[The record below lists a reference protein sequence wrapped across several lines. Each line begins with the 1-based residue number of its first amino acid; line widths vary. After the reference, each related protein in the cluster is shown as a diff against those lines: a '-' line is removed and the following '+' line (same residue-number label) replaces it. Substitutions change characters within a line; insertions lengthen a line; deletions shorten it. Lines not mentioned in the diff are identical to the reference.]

1 MAVLQ
6 NKQRWKV
13 ILLLLAATIAG
24 VTLWYTNS
32 IARRIR
38 DEEKAKVELWHSAIR
53 KKEELVKLTQV
64 LFDSLRSEETRKAEI
79 LGRAMNTISN
89 PQGDLTFAV
98 DVLAQNKT
106 IPFLVCNTKNE
117 FQLSRNIDSVYIK
130 DPVRIEELRLQFEQ
144 EYKPILFPDADI
156 VVYYSNSYMYKE
168 LKQTID
174 DLVSSFFNETVI
186 NTASVPVIVTD
197 STKTHVVQV
206 GKIDTLKCNV
216 NQVLAEMKE
225 GYEPIE
231 IKIPGRATQY
241 IFYDDSATIQ
251 QLKLFPYLQLS
262 LIGVFLVV
270 AYVMFSTFRR
280 SEQNLVWVG
289 MAKETAH
296 QLGTPLSALMAWRDL
311 FEQQGVS
318 KSLIDEFNKD
328 IERLSTITERFSKIG
343 SEAALTPV
351 GAKDLVEEILD
362 YLRVRISSE
371 VNIAVKSEGNPKVN
385 VNVALFSWVIEN
397 LIKNSVDA
405 MDAKGQLTVSIH
417 EANGKVFIDIKDSGK
432 GIPKRK
438 WKTIFDPGYT
448 TKLRGW
454 GLGLSLAKR
463 IVKNYHKGGI
473 YVLSSSAGEGS
484 VIRIALKK

>member
-13 ILLLLAATIAG
+13 VLLLLAAAIAG
-24 VTLWYTNS
+24 ITLWYTNS

-79 LGRAMNTISN
+79 LGRAMKSIAI
-89 PQGDLTFAV
+89 PQGDLTFEA
-98 DVLAQNKT
+98 DVISLNTT
-106 IPFLVCNTKNE
+106 IPILIFNKENE
-117 FQLSRNIDSVYIK
+117 LQLAGNIDTVIEK
-130 DPVRIEELRLQFEQ
+130 DPVRLEELRLQFAK
-144 EYKPILFPDADI
+144 EYPPIPFPDANI
-156 VVYYSNSYMYKE
+156 IVYYSNSYMYKE

-197 STKTHVVQV
+197 STKMNVVQV

-231 IKIPGRATQY
+231 IKIPGRSTQY

-311 FEQQGVS
+311 FEDQGVTKTLIVFLPLPNAS
-318 KSLIDEFNKD
+318 RKSGLKRHWHPLARRTWWKKFWTTCAFVF
-328 IERLSTITERFSKIG
+328 L
-343 SEAALTPV
+343 
-351 GAKDLVEEILD
+351 
-362 YLRVRISSE
+362 LR
-371 VNIAVKSEGNPKVN
+371 
-385 VNVALFSWVIEN
+385 
-397 LIKNSVDA
+397 
-405 MDAKGQLTVSIH
+405 
-417 EANGKVFIDIKDSGK
+417 
-432 GIPKRK
+432 
-438 WKTIFDPGYT
+438 
-448 TKLRGW
+448 
-454 GLGLSLAKR
+454 
-463 IVKNYHKGGI
+463 
-473 YVLSSSAGEGS
+473 
-484 VIRIALKK
+484 

>member
-24 VTLWYTNS
+24 VTLWYTNG

-53 KKEELVKLTQV
+53 KKEDLVKLTQV
-64 LFDSLRSEETRKAEI
+64 LFDSLRLEETRKAEF
-79 LGRAMNTISN
+79 LGHAYEVISSGR
-89 PQGDLTFAV
+89 GDYDFPL
-98 DVLAQNKT
+98 DVLTQNRT
-106 IPFLVCNTKNE
+106 IPLLIFNAKNE
-117 FQLSRNIDSVYIK
+117 LQLAGNIDSATK
-130 DPVRIEELRLQFEQ
+130 NDPARVEELRLQYEQ
-144 EYKPILFPDADI
+144 EHKPIPFPDVDI

-197 STKTHVVQV
+197 STKMNVVQV

-231 IKIPGRATQY
+231 IKIPGRPTQY

-270 AYVMFSTFRR
+270 AYVLFSTFRR

-318 KSLIDEFNKD
+318 KALIDEFNKD

-343 SEAALTPV
+343 SEAALTPI

-371 VNIAVKSEGNPKVN
+371 VVIHVESEGNPEVK

-397 LIKNSVDA
+397 LVKNSVDA
-405 MDAKGQLTVSIH
+405 MDAKGHLTVSIQ

-473 YVLSSSAGEGS
+473 YVLSSSPAEGS
-484 VIRIALKK
+484 VIRISLKK

>member
-1 MAVLQ
+1 MSVLQ

-53 KKEELVKLTQV
+53 KKEELVQLTQV

-117 FQLSRNIDSVYIK
+117 FQLSRNIDSAYIK

-197 STKTHVVQV
+197 STKMNVVQV
-206 GKIDTLKCNV
+206 GKIDTLKFNV
-216 NQVLAEMKE
+216 SQVLTEMKE

-231 IKIPGRATQY
+231 IKIPGRSTQY

-251 QLKLFPYLQLS
+251 QLKLFPYLLLS
-262 LIGVFLVV
+262 LIGVFLFV
-270 AYVMFSTFRR
+270 AYILFSTFRR

-318 KSLIDEFNKD
+318 KALIDEFNKD

-473 YVLSSSAGEGS
+473 YVLSSSAGEGT
-484 VIRIALKK
+484 VFRISLRK

>member
-1 MAVLQ
+1 MAVLR

-13 ILLLLAATIAG
+13 ILLLLAAAIAG

-53 KKEELVKLTQV
+53 KKEDLVKLTQV
-64 LFDSLRSEETRKAEI
+64 LFDSLRLEETRKAEF
-79 LGRAMNTISN
+79 LGHAYDVISSGSGEYEF
-89 PQGDLTFAV
+89 PL
-98 DVLAQNKT
+98 DVLTQNKT
-106 IPFLVCNTKNE
+106 IPLLIFNTKNE
-117 FQLSRNIDSVYIK
+117 LQLAGNIDSATEK
-130 DPVRIEELRLQFEQ
+130 DPVRIEELRLQYEQ
-144 EYKPILFPDADI
+144 EHKPIPFPDADI

-197 STKTHVVQV
+197 STKMNVVQV

-231 IKIPGRATQY
+231 IKIPGRSTQY

-311 FEQQGVS
+311 FEDQGVS
-318 KSLIDEFNKD
+318 KPLIEEFNKD
-328 IERLSTITERFSKIG
+328 IDRLSTITERFSKIG
-343 SEAALTPV
+343 SEAALTPI

-371 VNIAVKSEGNPKVN
+371 VNIQVESEGNPIVYVN
-385 VNVALFSWVIEN
+385 VSLFSWVIEN
-397 LIKNSVDA
+397 LVKNSVDA

-417 EANGKVFIDIKDSGK
+417 EANGKVYIDVKDSGK

-438 WKTIFDPGYT
+438 WKTIFEPGYT

-463 IVKNYHKGGI
+463 IVKNYHKGSI
-473 YVLSSSAGEGS
+473 YVLSSVQGEGT
-484 VIRIALKK
+484 IFRIALKR

>member
-64 LFDSLRSEETRKAEI
+64 LFDSLRSEETRKAEF
-79 LGRAMNTISN
+79 LGRAYKIISLGE
-89 PQGDLTFAV
+89 GDYDFPL
-98 DVLAQNKT
+98 DVLTQNKT
-106 IPFLVCNTKNE
+106 IPLLIFNYKNE
-117 FQLSRNIDSVYIK
+117 LQDSRNIDSDLIK
-130 DPVRIEELRLQFEQ
+130 DALSVEKLHIQYEQ
-144 EYKPILFPDADI
+144 EYKPIAFPEVDR

-197 STKTHVVQV
+197 STKMNVVQV

-231 IKIPGRATQY
+231 IKIPGRSTQY

-318 KSLIDEFNKD
+318 KALIDEFNKD

-343 SEAALTPV
+343 SEAALTPI

-371 VNIAVKSEGNPKVN
+371 VNIEVKSDGNPQVN

-417 EANGKVFIDIKDSGK
+417 EANGKVYIDVKDSGK

-438 WKTIFDPGYT
+438 WKTIFEPGFT

-473 YVLSSSAGEGS
+473 YVLSSTAGEGT
-484 VIRIALKK
+484 VFRISLKK

>member
-13 ILLLLAATIAG
+13 VLLLLAAAIAG
-24 VTLWYTNS
+24 VTLWYTNG

-89 PQGDLTFAV
+89 PQGDLSFAV
-98 DVLAQNKT
+98 DVLALNT
-106 IPFLVCNTKNE
+106 SIPLLVCNTENE

-130 DPVRIEELRLQFEQ
+130 DPVRIEELRLQYEQ
-144 EYKPILFPDADI
+144 EYKPISFPDAGI
-156 VVYYSNSYMYKE
+156 VVYYSNSRMYKE

-186 NTASVPVIVTD
+186 NTASVPVLVTD
-197 STKTHVVQV
+197 STKMNVVLV

-231 IKIPGRATQY
+231 IKIPGRSTQY

-270 AYVMFSTFRR
+270 AYVLFSTFRR

-318 KSLIDEFNKD
+318 KPLIEEFNKD

-343 SEAALTPV
+343 SEAALKPV
-351 GAKDLVEEILD
+351 GAKELVEEILD

-371 VNIAVKSEGNPKVN
+371 VIIRVEAEGNPVVHVN
-385 VNVALFSWVIEN
+385 VSLFSWVIEN
-397 LIKNSVDA
+397 LVKNSVDA

-417 EANGKVFIDIKDSGK
+417 EANGRVYIDVKDSGK

-463 IVKNYHKGGI
+463 IVKNYHKGSI
-473 YVLSSSAGEGS
+473 YVLSSSPTEGT

>member
-197 STKTHVVQV
+197 STKTQVVQV

-251 QLKLFPYLQLS
+251 QLKMFPYLQLS

-473 YVLSSSAGEGS
+473 YVLSSVQGEGT
-484 VIRIALKK
+484 VFRIALKQ

>member
-1 MAVLQ
+1 
-6 NKQRWKV
+6 
-13 ILLLLAATIAG
+13 
-24 VTLWYTNS
+24 
-32 IARRIR
+32 
-38 DEEKAKVELWHSAIR
+38 
-53 KKEELVKLTQV
+53 
-64 LFDSLRSEETRKAEI
+64 
-79 LGRAMNTISN
+79 
-89 PQGDLTFAV
+89 
-98 DVLAQNKT
+98 
-106 IPFLVCNTKNE
+106 
-117 FQLSRNIDSVYIK
+117 
-130 DPVRIEELRLQFEQ
+130 
-144 EYKPILFPDADI
+144 
-156 VVYYSNSYMYKE
+156 
-168 LKQTID
+168 
-174 DLVSSFFNETVI
+174 
-186 NTASVPVIVTD
+186 
-197 STKTHVVQV
+197 
-206 GKIDTLKCNV
+206 V

-231 IKIPGRATQY
+231 IKIPGRSTQY

-270 AYVMFSTFRR
+270 AYVLFSTFRR

-311 FEQQGVS
+311 FEDQGVS
-318 KSLIDEFNKD
+318 KPLIEEFNKD

-343 SEAALTPV
+343 SEAALTPI

-371 VNIAVKSEGNPKVN
+371 VNIEVKSEGNPKVN

-397 LIKNSVDA
+397 LVKNSVDA

-417 EANGKVFIDIKDSGK
+417 EANGKVYIDIKDSGK

-438 WKTIFDPGYT
+438 WKTIFEPGYT

-473 YVLSSSAGEGS
+473 YVLSSVQGEGT
-484 VIRIALKK
+484 VFRIALKR

>member
-1 MAVLQ
+1 MAVMQ

-13 ILLLLAATIAG
+13 ILLLLAAAIAG

-64 LFDSLRSEETRKAEI
+64 LFDSLRLEETRKAEI
-79 LGRAMNTISN
+79 LGRAMNIISN
-89 PQGDLTFAV
+89 PQGDFTFAIE
-98 DVLAQNKT
+98 VLSQNKT

-117 FQLSRNIDSVYIK
+117 FQLSRNIDSTYIN
-130 DPVRIEELRLQFEQ
+130 DPVRIEELRLQYEQ
-144 EYKPILFPDADI
+144 EHKPIPFPDADI
-156 VVYYSNSYMYKE
+156 IVYYSNSYMYKE

-197 STKTHVVQV
+197 STKMNVVQV

-231 IKIPGRATQY
+231 IKIPGRSTQY

-270 AYVMFSTFRR
+270 AYVLFSTFRR

-318 KSLIDEFNKD
+318 KALIDEFNKD

-371 VNIAVKSEGNPKVN
+371 VNIEVKSEGNPKVN

-405 MDAKGQLTVSIH
+405 MDAKGQLTVSIY
-417 EANGKVFIDIKDSGK
+417 EVNGKVNIDVKDSGK

-438 WKTIFDPGYT
+438 WKTIFEPGYT

-463 IVKNYHKGGI
+463 IVKNYHKGSI
-473 YVLSSSAGEGS
+473 YVLSSTAGEGT
-484 VIRIALKK
+484 IFRIALRK

>member
-13 ILLLLAATIAG
+13 VLLLLAAAIAG
-24 VTLWYTNS
+24 VTLWYTNG

-79 LGRAMNTISN
+79 LGRAMKSIAI
-89 PQGDLTFAV
+89 PQGDLTFEA
-98 DVLAQNKT
+98 DVISLNTT
-106 IPFLVCNTKNE
+106 IPILIFNKENE
-117 FQLSRNIDSVYIK
+117 LQLAGNIDTVIEK
-130 DPVRIEELRLQFEQ
+130 DPVRLEELRLQFAK
-144 EYKPILFPDADI
+144 EYPPIPFPDANI
-156 VVYYSNSYMYKE
+156 IVYYSNSYMYKE

-197 STKTHVVQV
+197 STKMNVVQV

-231 IKIPGRATQY
+231 IKIPGRSTQY

-311 FEQQGVS
+311 FEDQGVS
-318 KSLIDEFNKD
+318 KPLIEEFNKD
-328 IERLSTITERFSKIG
+328 IDRLSTITERFSKIG
-343 SEAALTPV
+343 SEAALAPI

-371 VNIAVKSEGNPKVN
+371 VNIEVKSDGNPIVHVN
-385 VNVALFSWVIEN
+385 VSLFSWVIEN
-397 LIKNSVDA
+397 LVKNSVDA
-405 MDAKGQLTVSIH
+405 MDAKGQLAVSIH
-417 EANGKVFIDIKDSGK
+417 EANGKVYIDVKDSGK

-438 WKTIFDPGYT
+438 WKTIFEPGYT

-473 YVLSSSAGEGS
+473 YVLSSTAGEGT
-484 VIRIALKK
+484 VFRISLKK

>member
-13 ILLLLAATIAG
+13 VLLLLAAAIAG

-89 PQGDLTFAV
+89 PQGDLSFAV
-98 DVLAQNKT
+98 DVLALNT
-106 IPFLVCNTKNE
+106 SIPLLVCNTENE

-130 DPVRIEELRLQFEQ
+130 DPVRIEELRLQYEQ
-144 EYKPILFPDADI
+144 EYKPISFPDAGI

-197 STKTHVVQV
+197 STKMNVVQV

-231 IKIPGRATQY
+231 IKIPGRSTQY

-262 LIGVFLVV
+262 LIGVFLFV
-270 AYVMFSTFRR
+270 AYILFSTFRR

-318 KSLIDEFNKD
+318 KALIEEFNKD

-343 SEAALTPV
+343 SEAALTPI
-351 GAKDLVEEILD
+351 GAKELVEEILA

-371 VNIAVKSEGNPKVN
+371 VIIQVESEGNPTVHVN
-385 VNVALFSWVIEN
+385 VPLFSWVIEN
-397 LIKNSVDA
+397 MVKNSVDA

-417 EANGKVFIDIKDSGK
+417 EANGRVYIDVKDSGK

-438 WKTIFDPGYT
+438 WKTIFEPGYT

-463 IVKNYHKGGI
+463 IVKNYHKGSI
-473 YVLSSSAGEGS
+473 YVLSSVQGEGT
-484 VIRIALKK
+484 IFRIALKQ

>member
-13 ILLLLAATIAG
+13 VLLLLAAAIAG
-24 VTLWYTNS
+24 ITLWYTNS

-38 DEEKAKVELWHSAIR
+38 DEEKAKVELWHIAIR

-64 LFDSLRSEETRKAEI
+64 LFDSLRSEETRKAEF
-79 LGRAMNTISN
+79 LGRAYKILSLGEGNYEF
-89 PQGDLTFAV
+89 PA
-98 DVLAQNKT
+98 DVITQNKT
-106 IPFLVCNTKNE
+106 IPLLVFNTKYKQYAHN
-117 FQLSRNIDSVYIK
+117 NIDTAIKK
-130 DPVRIEELRLQFEQ
+130 DPVRLEELRLQFAK
-144 EYKPILFPDADI
+144 EYPPIPFPDANI
-156 VVYYSNSYMYKE
+156 IVYYSNSYMYKE
-168 LKQTID
+168 LRQTID

-241 IFYDDSATIQ
+241 IFYDDSSTIQ

-318 KSLIDEFNKD
+318 KALIDEFNKD

-371 VNIAVKSEGNPKVN
+371 VNIEVKSDGNPQVN

-397 LIKNSVDA
+397 LVKNSVDA

-417 EANGKVFIDIKDSGK
+417 EANGKVYIDVKDSGK

-438 WKTIFDPGYT
+438 WKTIFEPGYT

-463 IVKNYHKGGI
+463 IVKNYHKGSI
-473 YVLSSSAGEGS
+473 YVLSSSPAEGS

>member
-13 ILLLLAATIAG
+13 VLLLLAAGIAG

-38 DEEKAKVELWHSAIR
+38 EEEKAKVELWHSAIR

-64 LFDSLRSEETRKAEI
+64 LFDSLRREESRKAEV
-79 LGRAMNTISN
+79 LGRAIQTISN
-89 PQGDLTFAV
+89 PQGDLSFAV
-98 DVLAQNKT
+98 DVLSLNNS
-106 IPFLVCNTKNE
+106 IPLLVCNTENE

-130 DPVRIEELRLQFEQ
+130 DPVRIEELRLQYEQ
-144 EYKPILFPDADI
+144 EYKPIAFPDAGI

-174 DLVSSFFNETVI
+174 DLVSSFFSETVI

-197 STKTHVVQV
+197 STKMNVVQV

-231 IKIPGRATQY
+231 IKIPGRSTQY
-241 IFYDDSATIQ
+241 IFYDDSNTIQ
-251 QLKLFPYLQLS
+251 QLKWFPYMQLT
-262 LIGVFLVV
+262 LIGVFLLV
-270 AYVMFSTFRR
+270 AYLLFSTFRR

-311 FEQQGVS
+311 FEQQGIS
-318 KSLIDEFNKD
+318 KGLIEEFNKD
-328 IERLSTITERFSKIG
+328 IDRLSTIAERFSKIG
-343 SEAALTPV
+343 SEAALTPI
-351 GAKDLVEEILD
+351 GAKDLVEEVLS

-371 VNIAVKSEGNPKVN
+371 VIISIESEGNPEVQVN
-385 VNVALFSWVIEN
+385 ISLFSWVIEN
-397 LIKNSVDA
+397 LVKNSVDA

-417 EANGKVFIDIKDSGK
+417 EGNGKVFIDVKDSGK

-438 WKTIFDPGYT
+438 WKTVFEPGYT

-463 IVKNYHKGGI
+463 IVKNYHKGSI
-473 YVLSSSAGEGS
+473 YVLSSAQGEGT
-484 VIRIALKK
+484 VFRIALKK

>member
-197 STKTHVVQV
+197 STKTQVVQV

-251 QLKLFPYLQLS
+251 QLKMFPYLQLS

-371 VNIAVKSEGNPKVN
+371 VNISVKSEGNPKVN

>member
-1 MAVLQ
+1 
-6 NKQRWKV
+6 
-13 ILLLLAATIAG
+13 
-24 VTLWYTNS
+24 
-32 IARRIR
+32 
-38 DEEKAKVELWHSAIR
+38 
-53 KKEELVKLTQV
+53 
-64 LFDSLRSEETRKAEI
+64 
-79 LGRAMNTISN
+79 MNTISN

-144 EYKPILFPDADI
+144 EYKPIPFPDADI

-186 NTASVPVIVTD
+186 NTDSVPVIVTD
-197 STKTHVVQV
+197 STKMNVVQV

-225 GYEPIE
+225 GYDPIE
-231 IKIPGRATQY
+231 IKISGRPTQY

-251 QLKLFPYLQLS
+251 QLKLFPYLLLS
-262 LIGVFLVV
+262 LIGVFLFA
-270 AYVMFSTFRR
+270 AYVLFSTFRR

-318 KSLIDEFNKD
+318 KPLIEEFNKD

-343 SEAALTPV
+343 SEAALTPI
-351 GAKDLVEEILD
+351 GAKDLVDEILN

-371 VNIAVKSEGNPKVN
+371 VNIQVESDGNPIVH

-397 LIKNSVDA
+397 LVKNSVDA
-405 MDAKGQLTVSIH
+405 MDAK
-417 EANGKVFIDIKDSGK
+417 
-432 GIPKRK
+432 
-438 WKTIFDPGYT
+438 
-448 TKLRGW
+448 
-454 GLGLSLAKR
+454 
-463 IVKNYHKGGI
+463 
-473 YVLSSSAGEGS
+473 
-484 VIRIALKK
+484 

>member
-13 ILLLLAATIAG
+13 VLLLLAAAIAG

-89 PQGDLTFAV
+89 PQGDLSFAV
-98 DVLAQNKT
+98 DVLALNTT
-106 IPFLVCNTKNE
+106 IPLLVCNTENE

-130 DPVRIEELRLQFEQ
+130 DPIRIEELRLQYEQ
-144 EYKPILFPDADI
+144 EYKPISFPDAGI

-197 STKTHVVQV
+197 STKMNVVQV

-231 IKIPGRATQY
+231 IKIPGRSTQY

-262 LIGVFLVV
+262 LIGVFLFV
-270 AYVMFSTFRR
+270 AYILFSTFRR

-318 KSLIDEFNKD
+318 KALIEEFNKD

-343 SEAALTPV
+343 SEAALKPI

-371 VNIAVKSEGNPKVN
+371 VIIQVESEGNPIVH

-397 LIKNSVDA
+397 LVKNSVDA
-405 MDAKGQLTVSIH
+405 MDAKGHLTVSIH
-417 EANGKVFIDIKDSGK
+417 ESNGKVYIDIKDSGK

-438 WKTIFDPGYT
+438 WKTIFEPGFT

-463 IVKNYHKGGI
+463 IVKNYHKGAI
-473 YVLSSSAGEGS
+473 YVLSSSPAEGT
-484 VIRIALKK
+484 VFRISLKK

>member
-13 ILLLLAATIAG
+13 VLLLLAATIAG

-53 KKEELVKLTQV
+53 KKEELVRLTQV
-64 LFDSLRSEETRKAEI
+64 LFDSLRREESRKAEV
-79 LGRAMNTISN
+79 LGRAMKAIADARGDLSFPADVLSLNNTI
-89 PQGDLTFAV
+89 PL
-98 DVLAQNKT
+98 
-106 IPFLVCNTKNE
+106 LVCNTENK
-117 FQLSRNIDSVYIK
+117 FQLSRNVDSVYIK
-130 DPVRIEELRLQFEQ
+130 DPVRIEELRLQYEQ
-144 EYKPILFPDADI
+144 EYKPIAFPDADI

-197 STKTHVVQV
+197 STKMNVVQV

-216 NQVLAEMKE
+216 NEVLAEMKE

-231 IKIPGRATQY
+231 IKILGRPTQY

-270 AYVMFSTFRR
+270 AYVLFSTFRR

-318 KSLIDEFNKD
+318 KALIEEFNKD

-371 VNIAVKSEGNPKVN
+371 VVILVESEGNPKVN

-397 LIKNSVDA
+397 LVKNSVDA

-417 EANGKVFIDIKDSGK
+417 EANGKVYIDVKDSGK

-438 WKTIFDPGYT
+438 WKTIFEPGFT

-463 IVKNYHKGGI
+463 IVKNYHKGSI
-473 YVLSSSAGEGS
+473 YVLSSVQGEGT
-484 VIRIALKK
+484 VFRISLKK

>member
-197 STKTHVVQV
+197 STKTQVVQV

-251 QLKLFPYLQLS
+251 QLKMFPYLQLS

-473 YVLSSSAGEGS
+473 YVLSSVQGEGT
-484 VIRIALKK
+484 VFRISLRK

>member
-13 ILLLLAATIAG
+13 VLLLLAAAIAG
-24 VTLWYTNS
+24 ITLWYTNS

-53 KKEELVKLTQV
+53 KKEDLVKLTQV

-79 LGRAMNTISN
+79 LGRAMKSIAI
-89 PQGDLTFAV
+89 PQGDLTFEA
-98 DVLAQNKT
+98 DVISLNTT
-106 IPFLVCNTKNE
+106 IPILIFNKENE
-117 FQLSRNIDSVYIK
+117 LQLAGNIDTVIEK
-130 DPVRIEELRLQFEQ
+130 DPVRLEELRLQFAK
-144 EYKPILFPDADI
+144 EYPPIPFPDANI
-156 VVYYSNSYMYKE
+156 IVYYSNSYMYKE

-197 STKTHVVQV
+197 STKMNVVQV

-231 IKIPGRATQY
+231 IKIPGRSTQY

-311 FEQQGVS
+311 FEDQGVS
-318 KSLIDEFNKD
+318 KPLIEEFNKD
-328 IERLSTITERFSKIG
+328 IDRLSTITERFSKIG
-343 SEAALTPV
+343 SEAALAPI

-371 VNIAVKSEGNPKVN
+371 VNIEVKSDGNPIVHVN
-385 VNVALFSWVIEN
+385 VSLFSWVIEN
-397 LIKNSVDA
+397 LVKNSVDA

-417 EANGKVFIDIKDSGK
+417 EANGKVYIDVKDSGK

-438 WKTIFDPGYT
+438 WKTIFEPGYT

-463 IVKNYHKGGI
+463 IVKNYHKGAI
-473 YVLSSSAGEGS
+473 YVLSSTAGEGT
-484 VIRIALKK
+484 VFRISLKK

>member
-117 FQLSRNIDSVYIK
+117 FQLSRNIDSAYIK

-197 STKTHVVQV
+197 STKMNVVQV
-206 GKIDTLKCNV
+206 GKIDTLKFNV
-216 NQVLAEMKE
+216 SQVLTEMKE

-231 IKIPGRATQY
+231 IKIPGRSTQY

-251 QLKLFPYLQLS
+251 QLKLFPYLLLS
-262 LIGVFLVV
+262 LIGVFLFV
-270 AYVMFSTFRR
+270 AYILFSTFRR

-318 KSLIDEFNKD
+318 KALIDEFNKD

>member
-53 KKEELVKLTQV
+53 KKEDLVKLTQV
-64 LFDSLRSEETRKAEI
+64 LFDSLRLEETRKAEF
-79 LGRAMNTISN
+79 LGHAYEVISSGR
-89 PQGDLTFAV
+89 GDYDFPL
-98 DVLAQNKT
+98 DVLTQNKT
-106 IPFLVCNTKNE
+106 IPLLIFNAKNE
-117 FQLSRNIDSVYIK
+117 LQLAGNIDSATK
-130 DPVRIEELRLQFEQ
+130 NDPARVEELRLQYEL
-144 EYKPILFPDADI
+144 EHKPIPFPDADI
-156 VVYYSNSYMYKE
+156 IVYYSNSYMYKE

-197 STKTHVVQV
+197 STKMNVVQV

-231 IKIPGRATQY
+231 IKIPGRPTQY

-270 AYVMFSTFRR
+270 AYVLFSTFRR

-318 KSLIDEFNKD
+318 KALIDEFNKD

-343 SEAALTPV
+343 SEAALTPI

-371 VNIAVKSEGNPKVN
+371 VNIEVKSEGNPKVN

-397 LIKNSVDA
+397 LVKNSVDA
-405 MDAKGQLTVSIH
+405 MGAKGQLIVSIH
-417 EANGKVFIDIKDSGK
+417 EANGKVFIDVKDSGK

-438 WKTIFDPGYT
+438 WKTIFEPGYT

-463 IVKNYHKGGI
+463 IVKNYHKGSI
-473 YVLSSSAGEGS
+473 YVLSSVQGEGT
-484 VIRIALKK
+484 VFRISLKK

>member
-186 NTASVPVIVTD
+186 NTASVPVIVTY
-197 STKTHVVQV
+197 SMKTHVVQV

-251 QLKLFPYLQLS
+251 QLKMFPYLQLS

-473 YVLSSSAGEGS
+473 YVLSSAQGEGT
-484 VIRIALKK
+484 VFRIALKQ

>member
-197 STKTHVVQV
+197 STKMNVVQV
-206 GKIDTLKCNV
+206 GKIDTLKFNV
-216 NQVLAEMKE
+216 SQVLTEMKE

-231 IKIPGRATQY
+231 IKIPGRSTQY

-251 QLKLFPYLQLS
+251 QLKLFPYLLLS
-262 LIGVFLVV
+262 LIGVFLFV
-270 AYVMFSTFRR
+270 AYILFSTFRR

-318 KSLIDEFNKD
+318 KALIDEFNKD

>member
-1 MAVLQ
+1 MSVLQ

-13 ILLLLAATIAG
+13 VLLLLAATIAG

-53 KKEELVKLTQV
+53 KKEELVQLTQV

-144 EYKPILFPDADI
+144 EYKPIPFPDADI

-197 STKTHVVQV
+197 STKMNVVQV

-216 NQVLAEMKE
+216 NQVLTEMKE

-231 IKIPGRATQY
+231 IKIPGRSTQY

-262 LIGVFLVV
+262 LIGVFLFV
-270 AYVMFSTFRR
+270 AYILFSTFRR

-318 KSLIDEFNKD
+318 KALIDEFNKD

-371 VNIAVKSEGNPKVN
+371 VIIQVESDGNPIVH

-405 MDAKGQLTVSIH
+405 MDAKGQLTVNIH
-417 EANGKVFIDIKDSGK
+417 EANGKVYIDIKDSGK

-438 WKTIFDPGYT
+438 WKTIFEPGYT
-448 TKLRGW
+448 TKMRGW

-473 YVLSSSAGEGS
+473 YVLSSSAAEGT
-484 VIRIALKK
+484 IFRISLRK

>member
-117 FQLSRNIDSVYIK
+117 FQLSRNIDSAYIK

-186 NTASVPVIVTD
+186 NTASVPVIVPD
-197 STKTHVVQV
+197 STKMNVVQV
-206 GKIDTLKCNV
+206 GKIDTLKFNV
-216 NQVLAEMKE
+216 SQVLTEMKE

-231 IKIPGRATQY
+231 IKIPGRSTQY

-251 QLKLFPYLQLS
+251 QLKLFPYLLLS
-262 LIGVFLVV
+262 LIGVFLFV
-270 AYVMFSTFRR
+270 AYILFSTFRR

-318 KSLIDEFNKD
+318 KALIDEFNKD

>member
-117 FQLSRNIDSVYIK
+117 FQLSRNIDSAYIK

-197 STKTHVVQV
+197 STKMNVVQV
-206 GKIDTLKCNV
+206 GKIDTLKFNV
-216 NQVLAEMKE
+216 SQVLTEMKE

-231 IKIPGRATQY
+231 IKIPGRSTQY

-251 QLKLFPYLQLS
+251 QLKLFPYLLLS
-262 LIGVFLVV
+262 LIGVFLFV
-270 AYVMFSTFRR
+270 AYILFSTFRR

-318 KSLIDEFNKD
+318 KALIDEFNKD

-448 TKLRGW
+448 SKLRGW

>member
-38 DEEKAKVELWHSAIR
+38 EEEKAKVELWHSAIQ

-79 LGRAMNTISN
+79 LGRAMYTISN

-98 DVLAQNKT
+98 DVLTQNRT
-106 IPFLVCNTKNE
+106 IPLLICDTKNK
-117 FQLSRNIDSVYIK
+117 FIDSRNIDSVYIK
-130 DPVRIEELRLQFEQ
+130 DSSSIEELRMQYVQ
-144 EYKPILFPDADI
+144 EYKPILFLDVDR
-156 VVYYSNSYMYKE
+156 VVSYSNSYMYKE
-168 LKQTID
+168 LKKTID

-197 STKTHVVQV
+197 STKMNVVQV

-231 IKIPGRATQY
+231 IKIPGRSTQY

-311 FEQQGVS
+311 FEDQGVS
-318 KSLIDEFNKD
+318 KPLIEEFNKD
-328 IERLSTITERFSKIG
+328 IDRLSTITERFSKIG
-343 SEAALTPV
+343 SEAALTPI
-351 GAKDLVEEILD
+351 GAKDLVEEILG

-371 VNIAVKSEGNPKVN
+371 VNIEVKSDGNPQVN

-417 EANGKVFIDIKDSGK
+417 EANGKVYIDVKDSGK

-438 WKTIFDPGYT
+438 WKTIFEPGYT

-463 IVKNYHKGGI
+463 IVKNYHKGSI
-473 YVLSSSAGEGS
+473 YVLSSSPAEGS
-484 VIRIALKK
+484 VIRISLKK

>member
-1 MAVLQ
+1 MAVMQ

-13 ILLLLAATIAG
+13 VLLLLAAAIAG
-24 VTLWYTNS
+24 ITLWYTNS

-206 GKIDTLKCNV
+206 GKIDTLKCNL

-251 QLKLFPYLQLS
+251 QLKMFPYLQLS

-405 MDAKGQLTVSIH
+405 MDAKGQLKVNIH
-417 EANGKVFIDIKDSGK
+417 EANGKVYIDIKDSGK

-473 YVLSSSAGEGS
+473 YVLSSVQGEGT
-484 VIRIALKK
+484 VFRIALKQ

>member
-13 ILLLLAATIAG
+13 VLLLLAAAIAG

-38 DEEKAKVELWHSAIR
+38 DEEKAKVELWHSAIQ

-64 LFDSLRSEETRKAEI
+64 LFDSLRLEEMRKAEI
-79 LGRAMNTISN
+79 LGRAMNTIRN
-89 PQGDLTFAV
+89 PQGDLTFAA
-98 DVLAQNKT
+98 DVLTQNRT
-106 IPFLVCNTKNE
+106 IPLLICDTKNK
-117 FQLSRNIDSVYIK
+117 FIDSRNIDSLYIK
-130 DPVRIEELRLQFEQ
+130 DSSSIEELRLQYVQ
-144 EYKPILFPDADI
+144 EYKPILFLDVDR

-197 STKTHVVQV
+197 STKMNVVQV

-225 GYEPIE
+225 VYEPIE
-231 IKIPGRATQY
+231 IKIPGRSTQY

-270 AYVMFSTFRR
+270 AYVLFSTFRR

-311 FEQQGVS
+311 FEDQGVS
-318 KSLIDEFNKD
+318 KPLIEEFNKD

-343 SEAALTPV
+343 SEAALTPI

-371 VNIAVKSEGNPKVN
+371 VNIEVKSEGNPKVN

-397 LIKNSVDA
+397 LVKNSVDA

-417 EANGKVFIDIKDSGK
+417 EANGKVYIDIKDSGK

-438 WKTIFDPGYT
+438 WKTIFEPGYT

-473 YVLSSSAGEGS
+473 YVLSSVQGEGT
-484 VIRIALKK
+484 VFRIALKR

>member
-64 LFDSLRSEETRKAEI
+64 LFDSLRSEETRKAEF
-79 LGRAMNTISN
+79 LGRAYKIISLGE
-89 PQGDLTFAV
+89 GDYDFPL
-98 DVLAQNKT
+98 DVLTQNKT
-106 IPFLVCNTKNE
+106 IPLLIFNYKNE
-117 FQLSRNIDSVYIK
+117 LQDSRNIDSDLIK
-130 DPVRIEELRLQFEQ
+130 DALSVEKLRIQYEQ
-144 EYKPILFPDADI
+144 EYKPIAFPEVDR

-197 STKTHVVQV
+197 STKMNVVQV

-231 IKIPGRATQY
+231 IKIPGRSTQY

-318 KSLIDEFNKD
+318 KALIDEFNKD

-343 SEAALTPV
+343 SEAALTPI

-371 VNIAVKSEGNPKVN
+371 VNIEVKSDGNPQVN

-417 EANGKVFIDIKDSGK
+417 EANGKVYIDVKDSGK

-438 WKTIFDPGYT
+438 WKTIFEPGFT

-473 YVLSSSAGEGS
+473 YVLSSTAGEGT
-484 VIRIALKK
+484 VFRISLKK

>member
-38 DEEKAKVELWHSAIR
+38 EEEKAKVELWHSAIR

-144 EYKPILFPDADI
+144 EYKPIPFPDADI

-197 STKTHVVQV
+197 STKMNVVQV
-206 GKIDTLKCNV
+206 GKIDTLKCNL

-231 IKIPGRATQY
+231 IKIPGRSTQY

-311 FEQQGVS
+311 FEDQGVS
-318 KSLIDEFNKD
+318 KPLIDEFNKD

-343 SEAALTPV
+343 SEAALTPI

-371 VNIAVKSEGNPKVN
+371 VNIEVKSDGNPQVN

-438 WKTIFDPGYT
+438 WKTIFEPGYT

-473 YVLSSSAGEGS
+473 YVLSSSPAEGT
-484 VIRIALKK
+484 VFRIALKQ

>member
-197 STKTHVVQV
+197 STKTQVVQV

-251 QLKLFPYLQLS
+251 QLKMFPYLQLS

>member
-251 QLKLFPYLQLS
+251 QLKMFPYLQLS

>member
-13 ILLLLAATIAG
+13 VLLLLAAAIAG
-24 VTLWYTNS
+24 VTLWYTNG

-64 LFDSLRSEETRKAEI
+64 LFDSLRSEETSKAEF
-79 LGRAMNTISN
+79 LGRAYKIISLGEGEYDF
-89 PQGDLTFAV
+89 PL
-98 DVLAQNKT
+98 DVLTQNKT
-106 IPFLVCNTKNE
+106 IPLLIFNKENE
-117 FQLSRNIDSVYIK
+117 LQLAGNIDTVIEK
-130 DPVRIEELRLQFEQ
+130 DPVRLEELRLQFAK
-144 EYKPILFPDADI
+144 EYPPIPFPDANI
-156 VVYYSNSYMYKE
+156 IVYYSNSYMYKE

-197 STKTHVVQV
+197 STKMNVVQV

-231 IKIPGRATQY
+231 IKIPGRSTQY

-311 FEQQGVS
+311 FEDQGVS
-318 KSLIDEFNKD
+318 KPLIEEFNKD
-328 IERLSTITERFSKIG
+328 IDRLSTITERFSKIG
-343 SEAALTPV
+343 SEVALAPI

-371 VNIAVKSEGNPKVN
+371 VNIEVKSDGNPIVHVN
-385 VNVALFSWVIEN
+385 VSLFSWVIEN
-397 LIKNSVDA
+397 LVKNSVDA
-405 MDAKGQLTVSIH
+405 MDAKGRLTVSIH
-417 EANGKVFIDIKDSGK
+417 EANGKVYIDVKDSGK

-438 WKTIFDPGYT
+438 WKTIFEPGYT

-463 IVKNYHKGGI
+463 IVKNYHKGAI
-473 YVLSSSAGEGS
+473 YVLSSTAGEGT
-484 VIRIALKK
+484 VFRISLKK